1 MLDKI
6 KSLVLSAV
14 LVLGLSA
21 VPLFAIATTVNAQ
34 DKAAQQI
41 KKGVQQSGGD
51 KNKTSLPAFIE
62 NITNILLFLVGVIAV
77 IAIVISGLRFVTANG
92 NQDQISSARNGII
105 YAVIGIAVAIMAYA
119 IVRFVVN
126 SLS

>member
-1 MLDKI
+1 M
-6 KSLVLSAV
+6 
-14 LVLGLSA
+14 
-21 VPLFAIATTVNAQ
+21 
-34 DKAAQQI
+34 I
-41 KKGVQQSGGD
+41 KKLKLILSIALLFSAISAPIVALNSPQVDAQAANQIRKGVNQAGGD